1 MASHRDAMA
10 DPWTIKAKVCLVGEI
25 AVGKTSL
32 VRRFSQGSFDESYST
47 TLGIN
52 VSKKTVEPPNPP
64 PGSPKRVEMVLFDVM
79 GQRNLR
85 ELLVESYFKGAQA
98 VLAVWDVMRPET
110 LRELPSWIEM
120 AREVAGPVSVV
131 IATNKMDLSPDR
143 TVDAAALED
152 VARASG
158 GECFTT
164 SAKTGEN
171 VEATFERLAEELI
184 HRWES
189 SPRPRPKGG
198 HTPDLESLARDLVE
212 DSSKGSPG
220 ASDPPHRRTTA

>member
-1 MASHRDAMA
+1 MA
-10 DPWTIKAKVCLVGEI
+10 DTWTIKAKVCLVGEI

-32 VRRFSQGSFDESYST
+32 VRRFSLGSFDESYST

-52 VSKKTVEPPNPP
+52 ISKKTVEPLSPP
-64 PGSPKRVEMVLFDVM
+64 PDVPERVEMVLFDVM

-98 VLAVWDVMRPET
+98 LLAVWDVTRRET

-120 AREVAGPVSVV
+120 AREVAGPIPVV

-143 TVDAAALED
+143 KLEVAALD
-152 VARASG
+152 DLAREAG
-158 GECFTT
+158 GGWFTT

-171 VEATFERLAEELI
+171 VEAAFQRLAAELI
-184 HRWES
+184 RRRGPSPQPRFEGGS
-189 SPRPRPKGG
+189 SP
-198 HTPDLESLARDLVE
+198 TLESIARGLVE
-212 DSSKGSPG
+212 NSPKRYPEPQDG
-220 ASDPPHRRTTA
+220 HSA

>member
-1 MASHRDAMA
+1 MAQRGARAMA
-10 DPWTIKAKVCLVGEI
+10 GPWTIKAKVCLVGEI

-52 VSKKTVEPPNPP
+52 ISKKTVEPPSPP
-64 PGSPKRVEMVLFDVM
+64 RDVPGRVEMVLFDVM

-98 VLAVWDVMRPET
+98 LLAVWDVMRPET

-120 AREVAGPVSVV
+120 AREVAGTIPVV
-131 IATNKMDLSPDR
+131 IATNKMDLSPDH
-143 TVDAAALED
+143 TFEADALDD
-152 VARASG
+152 VACESG
-158 GECFTT
+158 GVCFTT

-171 VEATFERLAEELI
+171 VEAAFLRLAEDLI

-189 SPRPRPKGG
+189 SPPPRPSVGG
-198 HTPDLESLARDLVE
+198 HPTLESIARGLVE
-212 DSSKGSPG
+212 DSPEMSEEPEDG
-220 ASDPPHRRTTA
+220 RTA